1 MNDIIDWVGI
11 GRWLYYNRNATA
23 EDMIGRMILETT
35 RNGRSCSKSA
45 VEDWSDDTPRV
56 KVKTICPNGDVYFTT
71 WNRETAEKYD
81 DWVLIPAVKAEP
93 ARTVHDWASRIFQA
107 IKKICLEH

>member
-11 GRWLYYNRNATA
+11 GRWLYYNRTATA

-45 VEDWSDDTPRV
+45 VEAWSDDTPRV
-56 KVKTICPNGDVYFTT
+56 EVKTICPNGNVYFTT
-71 WNRETAEKYD
+71 WDRETTEKYD
-81 DWVLIPAVKAEP
+81 EWVIKAEP
-93 ARTVHDWASRIFQA
+93 TRTVHDWASRIFQV